1 MNSAVNEK
9 IPVSFS
15 RVWLRTYPYETIFCP
30 VVIKIAGEEE
40 TVQLVWVT
48 L

>member
-1 MNSAVNEK
+1 MNSSVNEK

-15 RVWLRTYPYETIFCP
+15 RVWLTTYPYETIFCP
-30 VVIKIAGEEE
+30 VVIKLAGEEE
-40 TVQLVWVT
+40 TLRLVWVP